1 MHLQIKD
8 PAEKSKFFGKLTDAL
23 DSFPQQLSR
32 HKVLPQLLHAY
43 EFGNC
48 GSMVLAP
55 LFKVCNFLMSPC
67 GPEQASV
74 RMLEDLKLFH

>member
-1 MHLQIKD
+1 MLLFLFQIKD
-8 PAEKSKFFGKLTDAL
+8 PAEKSKFFGKLTEAL
-23 DSFPQQLSR
+23 DSFPKQLSR

-55 LFKVCNFLMSPC
+55 LFKVSSHNFVFVWS
-67 GPEQASV
+67 
-74 RMLEDLKLFH
+74 MLFLFCIE